1 MKRAIYPGSFYP
13 FTIGHLDILQQA
25 QKIFDEVV
33 VFFANN
39 SNKHNNNPELNKLI
53 EEQKDRLVTVY
64 GVRVVEGDKMTID
77 VAKEFDCDYI
87 IRGLRNSQD
96 FEYEKNIANINK
108 IISPRLTTVFL
119 LPTKPIYEN
128 ISSSFVR
135 EMMKYNK
142 DIKQY
147 IL

>member
-13 FTIGHLDILQQA
+13 FTIGHLDILRQA
-25 QKIFDEVV
+25 QKLFDEVI
-33 VFFANN
+33 VFFAKN
-39 SNKHNNNPELNKLI
+39 SNKHNDNPELHKLI
-53 EEQKDRLVTVY
+53 EDQKIRLVKEY
-64 GVRVVEGDKMTID
+64 EARVIEGNKMTID

-135 EMMKYNK
+135 EMMKYDK

-147 IL
+147 II

>member
-39 SNKHNNNPELNKLI
+39 SNKHNDNPELNKLI

-119 LPTKPIYEN
+119 LPTKLFMKIFLHHLYE
-128 ISSSFVR
+128 
-135 EMMKYNK
+135 K
-142 DIKQY
+142 
-147 IL
+147 